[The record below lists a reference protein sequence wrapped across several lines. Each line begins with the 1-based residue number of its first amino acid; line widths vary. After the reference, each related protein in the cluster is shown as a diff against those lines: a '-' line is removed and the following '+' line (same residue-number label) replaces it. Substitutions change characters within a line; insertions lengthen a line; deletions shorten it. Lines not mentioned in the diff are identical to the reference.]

1 MYYVWGNYELYN
13 FEWKVLL
20 IFDLVLSFGCSFLL
34 NSVYYFVVFYFKFFL
49 VVLDCYE
56 VSLLGV
62 DNFYKYYD

>member
-20 IFDLVLSFGCSFLL
+20 IFDLVLSFGCSFLFD
-34 NSVYYFVVFYFKFFL
+34 SVYYFVVFYFKFFL